1 MATTKYLLKK
11 RKGQTELV
19 ITLKYYHNGNV
30 QFSTGRKVQPKYWHE
45 TKQTVKSSHPNS
57 ESLNEYLKKFNTKI
71 HDLVNETYKEGIE
84 PNAAYIKELYLKRK
98 EEEKEAK
105 VVKEIEE
112 EAKLTLFEFMEQ
124 YIKES
129 ETLMSRRTIQSYN
142 TFYKLLKNYCR
153 KRKKEIDFDDI
164 DLTFYNDFLKFMYAK
179 PYQYSINTAGG
190 KIKILK
196 KFLNEATERG
206 LNENLTF
213 RSKKFKRPKQE
224 VDKIYLNEEE
234 IEKIYKCDLSDL
246 PYLDKSR
253 DRFIIGCVTGLRYSD
268 FINLK
273 EENFVEI
280 GKKRFIK
287 IRPKKGWA
295 ASKEIVVPLHRY
307 IREIID
313 KYGGTA
319 NLPKLISSQKLNDY
333 LKIIGERAGIDDVIV
348 QNKSV
353 GGKHEK
359 VTHKKYEKIQTHT
372 ARRSFATNAYLSG
385 IPAISIMK
393 ITGHKTESV
402 FMKYICI
409 SNEENALKMAES
421 EFFK

>member
-11 RKGQTELV
+11 KKGQTELV

-45 TKQTVKSSHPNS
+45 TKQIVKSSHPNS
-57 ESLNEYLKKFNTKI
+57 ESLNKYLKEFDAKI
-71 HDLVNETYKEGIE
+71 HDLVNETYQEGIE
-84 PNAAYIKELYLKRK
+84 PNATYIKQLYLEQKK
-98 EEEKEAK
+98 TAEEIK
-105 VVKEIEE
+105 VVKEVEE
-112 EAKLTLFEFMEQ
+112 EAKLTLFDFMKQ

-142 TFYKLLKNYCR
+142 TFYKLLKSYCR
-153 KRKKEIDFDDI
+153 KRKKELDFNDI

-206 LNENLTF
+206 LNNNLVF

-224 VDKIYLNEEE
+224 VDKIYLSEEE
-234 IEKIYKCDLSDL
+234 LEKIYKCDLSDL
-246 PYLDKSR
+246 TYLDKSR
-253 DRFIIGCVTGLRYSD
+253 DRFIIGCYTGLRYSD
-268 FINLK
+268 FVNLK
-273 EENFVEI
+273 EENFIEI
-280 GKKRFIK
+280 EDKKFIK
-287 IRPKKGWA
+287 IRPHKGWA
-295 ASKEIVVPLHRY
+295 GSKEIVIPLHRY
-307 IREIID
+307 IKEIIT

-319 NLPKLISSQKLNDY
+319 NLPKPISSQKLNDY
-333 LKIIGERAGIDDVIV
+333 LKVIGERAGIDTVTV
-348 QNKSV
+348 QSISI
-353 GGKHEK
+353 GGKRQK

-409 SNEENALKMAES
+409 TNEENALKMAES
-421 EFFK
+421 DFFK